1 MGGLYER
8 ARASRAAVATVH
20 AHVRRR
26 LLAALGLPISSDD
39 ERLVAAA
46 ASRLAFDRAELSA
59 ALSKARAVAEDPNLS
74 AAKAVPIVAEL
85 QAFAARAGVVE
96 KGQRRA

>member
-8 ARASRAAVATVH
+8 ARASGAAVSTVR

-26 LLAALGLPISSDD
+26 LLAALGLPMASDD

-46 ASRLAFDRAELSA
+46 AARLAFDSAELSA
-59 ALSKARAVAEDPNLS
+59 ALSNARAAAGDPNLA
-74 AAKAVPIVAEL
+74 AAKAVRIVAEL

-96 KGQRRA
+96 KGQRRT